1 MMHMFRTPSRGSL
14 RALAIASAVAGTLA
28 ACGGSDESTTGV
40 AAAQAGKLVVQLT
53 DAPFPYDSVKSVD
66 VFVVRVDAK
75 SAATDSAD
83 AAKDAEAGADKGGWT
98 TLAEPKAKIDLLT
111 LRDGKTTTLG
121 EKALPTGSYRGFRL
135 VIDPAQSSVTLK
147 NGTVLTAT
155 SDPGIK
161 FPSAEQSGLK
171 VQLDGAVTIGK
182 DSTSKMLIDF
192 DVAESFLMRGPAMKN
207 GLLFKPVIKGAVK

>member
-1 MMHMFRTPSRGSL
+1 MLKFGTPTRGSL
-14 RALAIASAVAGTLA
+14 RALAVASAVAGTLG
-28 ACGGSDESTTGV
+28 ACSGSDESTTGV
-40 AAAQAGKLVVQLT
+40 TAGQSGKLVVQLT
-53 DAPFPYDSVKSVD
+53 DAPFPFDSVKSVD
-66 VFVVRVDAK
+66 VFVVRIDAK
-75 SAATDSAD
+75 TAGTDSAD

-121 EKALPTGSYRGFRL
+121 EKAIPAGSYKGFRL

-161 FPSAEQSGLK
+161 FPSAGQSGLK
-171 VQLDGAVTIGK
+171 VQLDRDVTVGK

-192 DVAESFLMRGPAMKN
+192 DVAESFVMRGPAMKN
-207 GLLFKPVIKGAVK
+207 GLLFKPVLKGSVK